1 MYILSYRDH
10 FKANIQLAY
19 PVVLSQLGHILV
31 NVCDSMMVGQLGTIE
46 LAASSLANSIFVIA
60 MVCGLG
66 VSYSITPLVASAAG
80 NKNHNRMSLLLIN
93 GVVLCTCFGLVLAG
107 SGFLISRLLHHLNQP
122 ADVVAKAI
130 PYLNI
135 LFLSLLPLMIFQGF
149 KQFAEGMAITK
160 QPMLI
165 SVFTNVLNFLL
176 VYMLI
181 FGKFGFPELG
191 MNGAAYATLIA
202 RSLMAVLIAFYVMR
216 SEDFKRYSYHFRRRY
231 LSIRHM
237 QRITTIAFPIS
248 VQMIFEVGAF
258 SFSAVMIG
266 WLGAKELAA
275 HQIAISTASISYMMA
290 SGLAAAGTIRVGMQA
305 GRGDFTE
312 LRKAGNSNILLAIA
326 FMTLCALIFVA
337 FQNSIP
343 HLYTNNQEV
352 IHFAAGLLVI
362 AGIFQISDGVQV
374 VGLGVL
380 RGLEDVKVPGMISLL
395 AYWIVAL
402 PLGYLLGF
410 KFGMGVYGVWTGLLV
425 GLTIAAVL
433 LFWRFRKLSFG
444 H

>member
-93 GVVLCTCFGLVLAG
+93 GVVLCTAFGLVLAS
-107 SGFLISRLLHHLNQP
+107 SGFLISRLLHYMNQP

-176 VYMLI
+176 VYLLI

-202 RSLMAVLIAFYVMR
+202 RSLMAVLIGFYVMC
-216 SEDFKRYSYHFRRRY
+216 SEDFKRYSYHFRRKY

-237 QRITTIAFPIS
+237 QRIYTIAFPIS
-248 VQMIFEVGAF
+248 LQMIFEVGAF

-290 SGLAAAGTIRVGMQA
+290 
-305 GRGDFTE
+305 
-312 LRKAGNSNILLAIA
+312 
-326 FMTLCALIFVA
+326 
-337 FQNSIP
+337 
-343 HLYTNNQEV
+343 
-352 IHFAAGLLVI
+352 
-362 AGIFQISDGVQV
+362 
-374 VGLGVL
+374 
-380 RGLEDVKVPGMISLL
+380 
-395 AYWIVAL
+395 
-402 PLGYLLGF
+402 
-410 KFGMGVYGVWTGLLV
+410 
-425 GLTIAAVL
+425 
-433 LFWRFRKLSFG
+433 
-444 H
+444 

>member
-1 MYILSYRDH
+1 
-10 FKANIQLAY
+10 
-19 PVVLSQLGHILV
+19 
-31 NVCDSMMVGQLGTIE
+31 MMVGQLGTTE

-66 VSYSITPLVASAAG
+66 VSYSITPLVATAAG
-80 NKNHNRMSLLLIN
+80 KKNHSRMSLLLIN
-93 GVVLCTCFGLVLAG
+93 GVVLCALFGLFLAS

-122 ADVVAKAI
+122 AEVVSHAI

-160 QPMLI
+160 PPMLI
-165 SVFTNVLNFLL
+165 SVFTNLLNFGL
-176 VYMLI
+176 VYALI
-181 FGKFGFPELG
+181 FGHFGAPALG

-202 RSLMAVLIAFYVMR
+202 RSVMAVLIAFYVMR
-216 SEDFKRYSYHFRRRY
+216 SEDFKQYSYHFRRKY
-231 LSIRHM
+231 LSFGHM
-237 QRITTIAFPIS
+237 RRIIKIAFPIS
-248 VQMIFEVGAF
+248 LQMIFEVGAF

-275 HQIAISTASISYMMA
+275 HQIAISTASVSYMMA
-290 SGLAAAGTIRVGMQA
+290 SGLAAAGTIRVGTQA
-305 GRGDFTE
+305 GHGDFTE
-312 LRKAGNSNILLAIA
+312 LRRAGNSNLILAIA

-337 FQNSIP
+337 FQHQIP
-343 HLYTNNQEV
+343 KLYTNNAEV
-352 IHFAAGLLVI
+352 IQFAAGLLVI

-380 RGLEDVKVPGMISLL
+380 RGLEDVKIPGLISLL

-410 KFGMGVYGVWTGLLV
+410 ILGMGVYGVWTGLLV
-425 GLTIAAVL
+425 GLTLAAIL
-433 LFWRFRKLSFG
+433 LFWRFRKLSFAA
-444 H
+444 